1 MAEPAQVQTEEQHV
15 LLQLEGAVAWI
26 RFNRPDKLNPIGSV
40 ARRQLDAALKQVER
54 DDAVR
59 CVVLT
64 GSGRAF
70 SAGAD
75 VEEMRGQ
82 GGGRTEALP
91 STADRGDVPPG
102 QGGMRSSEDVGR
114 VLREEYLVMLQRLR
128 TMPKPVICGMNG
140 LAAGIGASF
149 ALACDI
155 RIAAEDAYLSE
166 AFANLG
172 LGPDGGVSWML
183 PRSIGR
189 GRALEMFYT
198 AERLSAQD
206 AERFGV
212 VNRVVPKESVETEC
226 RALAERLAA
235 GSRAALAGAKRAVN
249 FAEGSSFEEAAEFES
264 FIQEI
269 CAAGDDFREGV
280 SAFLE
285 KRKPN
290 FGGGG

>member
-1 MAEPAQVQTEEQHV
+1 MGERAEEQHV
-15 LLQLEGAVAWI
+15 LVEQEGAVAWI
-26 RFNRPDKLNPIGSV
+26 RLNRPDKLNPIGTL

-54 DDAVR
+54 DDAIR
-59 CVVLT
+59 CVVLI

-75 VEEMRGQ
+75 VQEM
-82 GGGRTEALP
+82 A
-91 STADRGDVPPG
+91 GDG
-102 QGGMRSSEDVGR
+102 SAMRSAEDVGR

-128 TMPKPVICGMNG
+128 TMPKPVICGVNG

-155 RIAAEDAYLSE
+155 RIAADDAYIAE

-183 PRSIGR
+183 PRFIGR

-212 VNRVVPKESVETEC
+212 VNRVVPKDAVETEC

-235 GSRAALAGAKRAVN
+235 GSIRALAGAKRAVN
-249 FAEGSSFEEAAEFES
+249 FAESSSFEEAAEFES
-264 FIQEI
+264 YIQET
-269 CAAGDDFREGV
+269 CAAGEDFGEGV
-280 SAFLE
+280 TAFLE
-285 KRKPN
+285 KRKAN
-290 FGGGG
+290 FKGPGRDG

>member
-1 MAEPAQVQTEEQHV
+1 MAEQAQVEAEEQHV
-15 LLQLEGAVAWI
+15 LLELEGAVAWI
-26 RFNRPDKLNPIGSV
+26 RLNRPDKLNPIGTL

-59 CVVLT
+59 CVVLI

-75 VEEMRGQ
+75 VQEM
-82 GGGRTEALP
+82 A
-91 STADRGDVPPG
+91 GDG
-102 QGGMRSSEDVGR
+102 SAMRSAEDVGR

-128 TMPKPVICGMNG
+128 SMPKPVICGMNG

-155 RIAAEDAYLSE
+155 RIAAADAYLVE

-183 PRSIGR
+183 PRAIGR

-198 AERLSAQD
+198 ADRLSAED

-212 VNRVVPKESVETEC
+212 VNRVVPKDAVEAEC

-235 GSRAALAGAKRAVN
+235 ASRSALAGAKRAVN
-249 FAEGSSFEEAAEFES
+249 FAEGSSYEDAAEFES
-264 FIQEI
+264 YIQEA
-269 CAAGDDFREGV
+269 CAAGPDFREGV
-280 SAFLE
+280 TAFLE
-285 KRKPN
+285 KRKPD
-290 FGGGG
+290 FKGSDA

>member
-1 MAEPAQVQTEEQHV
+1 MAEQPEESHV
-15 LLQLEGAVAWI
+15 LLEMEGSIAWI
-26 RFNRPDKLNPIGSV
+26 RLNRADKLNPIGSL

-54 DDAVR
+54 DESVR
-59 CVVLT
+59 CVVLI

-75 VEEMRGQ
+75 VQEM
-82 GGGRTEALP
+82 
-91 STADRGDVPPG
+91 SRGDG
-102 QGGMRSSEDVGR
+102 QMRSPEDVGR

-155 RIAAEDAYLSE
+155 RIAAEDAYISE

-172 LGPDGGVSWML
+172 LGPDGGVSWTL
-183 PRSIGR
+183 PRFIGR

-212 VNRVVPKESVETEC
+212 VNRVVPKEAVEAEC
-226 RALAERLAA
+226 RTLAQRLATA
-235 GSRAALAGAKRAVN
+235 SIGALAGAKRAVN
-249 FAEGSSFEEAAEFES
+249 FAEGSSFEEAAEFEAYL
-264 FIQEI
+264 QEV
-269 CAAGDDFREGV
+269 CAAGDDYREGV

-285 KRKPN
+285 KRKAN
-290 FGGGG
+290 FKGPRADG

>member
-1 MAEPAQVQTEEQHV
+1 MEERAEEQHV
-15 LLQLEGAVAWI
+15 LLEQEGAVAWI
-26 RFNRPDKLNPIGSV
+26 RLNRPDKLNPIGSL
-40 ARRQLDAALKQVER
+40 ARRQLDSALKQVER

-59 CVVLT
+59 CVVLI

-75 VEEMRGQ
+75 VQEM
-82 GGGRTEALP
+82 L
-91 STADRGDVPPG
+91 GD
-102 QGGMRSSEDVGR
+102 GGMRSAEDVGR

-128 TMPKPVICGMNG
+128 TMPKPVICGLNG

-155 RIAAEDAYLSE
+155 RIAADDAYLAE

-183 PRSIGR
+183 PRAIGR

-198 AERLSAQD
+198 AERLSARD

-212 VNRVVPKESVETEC
+212 VNRVVPKDAVEAEC

-235 GSRAALAGAKRAVN
+235 GSIQALAGAKRAVN

-264 FIQEI
+264 YIQET
-269 CAAGDDFREGV
+269 CAAGADFREGV
-280 SAFLE
+280 TAFLE

-290 FGGGG
+290 FKAPRA

>member
-1 MAEPAQVQTEEQHV
+1 MAERAQVEAEVQHV
-15 LLQLEGAVAWI
+15 LFELEGAGAGI
-26 RFNRPDKLNPIGSV
+26 RLNRPDKLNPIGTL

-59 CVVLT
+59 CVVLI

-75 VEEMRGQ
+75 VQEM
-82 GGGRTEALP
+82 A
-91 STADRGDVPPG
+91 GDG
-102 QGGMRSSEDVGR
+102 SAMRSAEDVGR
-114 VLREEYLVMLQRLR
+114 VLREEYLVILQRLR
-128 TMPKPVICGMNG
+128 SMPQPLLCGMNG

-155 RIAAEDAYLSE
+155 RIAAADAYLVE

-183 PRSIGR
+183 PRAIGR

-198 AERLSAQD
+198 ADRLSAED

-212 VNRVVPKESVETEC
+212 VNRVVPKDAVEAEC

-235 GSRAALAGAKRAVN
+235 ASRSALAGAKRAVN
-249 FAEGSSFEEAAEFES
+249 FAEGSSYEDAAEFES
-264 FIQEI
+264 YIQEA
-269 CAAGDDFREGV
+269 CAAGPDFREGV
-280 SAFLE
+280 TAFLE
-285 KRKPN
+285 KRKPD
-290 FGGGG
+290 FKRSDA

>member
-1 MAEPAQVQTEEQHV
+1 MAEQRQQGEPVEEQHV
-15 LLQLEGAVAWI
+15 LLEQEDAVAWI
-26 RFNRPDKLNPIGSV
+26 RLNRPDKLNPIGTL

-54 DDAVR
+54 DEAVR
-59 CVVLT
+59 CVVLI

-75 VEEMRGQ
+75 VQEMQ
-82 GGGRTEALP
+82 G
-91 STADRGDVPPG
+91 S
-102 QGGMRSSEDVGR
+102 GGMRSPEDVGR
-114 VLREEYLVMLQRLR
+114 VLREEYLVMLQRIR
-128 TMPKPVICGMNG
+128 TMAKPVICGMNG

-172 LGPDGGVSWML
+172 LGPDGGVSWTL
-183 PRSIGR
+183 PRLIGR

-212 VNRVVPKESVETEC
+212 VNRVVAKEAVESEC
-226 RALAERLAA
+226 RELAVRLSAMPALAL
-235 GSRAALAGAKRAVN
+235 GGAKRAVN
-249 FAEGSSFEEAAEFES
+249 FGEGSSFEEAVEFEAL
-264 FIQEI
+264 IQEI
-269 CAAGDDFREGV
+269 CAASDDFREGV
-280 SAFLE
+280 TAFAE
-285 KRKPN
+285 KRKPR
-290 FGGGG
+290 FGSSR

>member
-1 MAEPAQVQTEEQHV
+1 MTGMAEPHHPEESHV
-15 LLQLEGAVAWI
+15 VLEMEGAVAWI
-26 RFNRPDKLNPIGSV
+26 RLNRPDKLNPIGSH
-40 ARRQLDAALKQVER
+40 ARHQLDAALKQVER

-59 CVVLT
+59 CVVLI

-75 VEEMRGQ
+75 VGEMGSEGTGQ
-82 GGGRTEALP
+82 
-91 STADRGDVPPG
+91 
-102 QGGMRSSEDVGR
+102 MRSAEDVGR
-114 VLREEYLVMLQRLR
+114 VLRDEYLVMLQRLR

-183 PRSIGR
+183 PRFIGR

-198 AERLSAQD
+198 ADRLSATD

-212 VNRVVPKESVETEC
+212 VNRVVPKESVEAEC
-226 RALAERLAA
+226 RALAQRLAA
-235 GSRAALAGAKRAVN
+235 GSRAAQAAAKRAVN
-249 FAEGSSFEEAAEFES
+249 FAEGAGFEEAVEFES
-264 FIQEI
+264 FLQET
-269 CAAGDDFREGV
+269 CAGGADFREGV
-280 SAFLE
+280 AAFLA
-285 KRKPN
+285 KRKPD
-290 FGGGG
+290 FGTGDG

>member
-1 MAEPAQVQTEEQHV
+1 MAMAEQHEEQHV
-15 LLQLEGAVAWI
+15 LAEREGAVAWI
-26 RFNRPDKLNPIGSV
+26 RLNRPDKLNPIGSLT
-40 ARRQLDAALKQVER
+40 RRQLDAALKQVER

-59 CVVLT
+59 CVVLIGT
-64 GSGRAF
+64 GRAF

-75 VEEMRGQ
+75 VQEMRGE
-82 GGGRTEALP
+82 G
-91 STADRGDVPPG
+91 S
-102 QGGMRSSEDVGR
+102 MRSAEDVGR
-114 VLREEYLVMLQRLR
+114 VLREEYLAMLQRLR

-155 RIAAEDAYLSE
+155 RIASEDAYISE

-183 PRSIGR
+183 PRFIGR

-212 VNRVVPKESVETEC
+212 VNRVVPKEAVEAEC

-235 GSRAALAGAKRAVN
+235 GAIQALAGAKRAVN
-249 FAEGSSFEEAAEFES
+249 FAEGSSFEEAVEFES
-264 FIQEI
+264 YIQET

-280 SAFLE
+280 TAFLE
-285 KRKPN
+285 KRKPD
-290 FGGGG
+290 FKGSSADA

>member
-1 MAEPAQVQTEEQHV
+1 MAEQMEQAEESHV
-15 LLQLEGAVAWI
+15 LLEVEGAIAWI
-26 RFNRPDKLNPIGSV
+26 RLNRPEKLNPIGAL
-40 ARRQLDAALKQVER
+40 ARRQLAAALKQVER
-54 DDAVR
+54 EEAIR
-59 CVVLT
+59 CVVLI

-75 VEEMRGQ
+75 VQEM
-82 GGGRTEALP
+82 A
-91 STADRGDVPPG
+91 AA
-102 QGGMRSSEDVGR
+102 GGMRSAEDVGR
-114 VLREEYLVMLQRLR
+114 VLREEYLVMLQRIR

-155 RIAAEDAYLSE
+155 RIAAADAYISE

-183 PRSIGR
+183 PRFIGR

-264 FIQEI
+264 LIQET
-269 CAAGDDFREGV
+269 CASGEDFREGV
-280 SAFLE
+280 TAFLE
-285 KRKPN
+285 KRKPD
-290 FGGGG
+290 FGRSG

>member
-1 MAEPAQVQTEEQHV
+1 MAEQVEESHV
-15 LLQLEGAVAWI
+15 VLELEGAVAWI
-26 RFNRPDKLNPIGSV
+26 RFNRPDKLNPIGSL
-40 ARRQLDAALKQVER
+40 ARSQLDAALKQVER

-59 CVVLT
+59 CVVLI

-75 VEEMRGQ
+75 VGEMSGS
-82 GGGRTEALP
+82 GA
-91 STADRGDVPPG
+91 
-102 QGGMRSSEDVGR
+102 GMRSAEDVGR
-114 VLREEYLVMLQRLR
+114 VLREEYLVMLQRIR

-155 RIAAEDAYLSE
+155 RIAADDAYIAE

-172 LGPDGGVSWML
+172 LGPDGGVSWTL
-183 PRSIGR
+183 PRFIGR

-226 RALAERLAA
+226 RALAERLVA
-235 GSRAALAGAKRAVN
+235 GSRGALAGAKRAVN

-264 FIQEI
+264 FIQET

-280 SAFLE
+280 NAFLE
-285 KRKPN
+285 KRKPK
-290 FGGGG
+290 FGGGGG